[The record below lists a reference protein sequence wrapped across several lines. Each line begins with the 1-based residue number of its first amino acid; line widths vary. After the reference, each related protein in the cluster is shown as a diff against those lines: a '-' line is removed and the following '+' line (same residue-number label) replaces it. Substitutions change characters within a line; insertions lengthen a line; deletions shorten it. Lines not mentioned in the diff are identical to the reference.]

1 MFRIHKIL
9 NGRTATPSIEEL
21 PTTASET
28 YAEGEGLVISS
39 SGALTKAGVGVKP
52 TYIAMADY
60 VAPATGNK
68 DLPCF
73 VVDSNQ
79 IWEAPVT
86 FSTVAV
92 ALVEGTKLQLD
103 TDGVGVTDLTVS
115 GTTGNEVY
123 GVATIFD
130 VQAADETTGEKI
142 LVRFV

>member
-39 SGALTKAGVGVKP
+39 GVLTKAGVGVKP

-60 VAPATGNK
+60 AAPATGNK

-86 FSTVAV
+86 FSSVAV

-103 TDGVGVTDLTVS
+103 TSGVGVTDLTTS
-115 GTTGNEVY
+115 GTTGNEVL